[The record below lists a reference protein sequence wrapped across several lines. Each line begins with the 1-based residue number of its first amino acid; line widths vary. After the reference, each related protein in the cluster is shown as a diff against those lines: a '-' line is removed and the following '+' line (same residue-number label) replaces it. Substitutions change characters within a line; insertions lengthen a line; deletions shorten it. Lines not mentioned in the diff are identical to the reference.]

1 LEYLKKGEHFQPKL
15 SFRGAYQAW
24 QDSGYDEVAAARER
38 ASQLLKEHEV
48 LPLASEEEKA
58 IEELI
63 ARVDPEVRV
72 DLRASC
78 LGR

>member
-1 LEYLKKGEHFQPKL
+1 L
-15 SFRGAYQAW
+15 S
-24 QDSGYDEVAAARER
+24 
-38 ASQLLKEHEV
+38 KEHEV

-58 IEELI
+58 LEELI
-63 ARVDPEVRV
+63 ARVDPEVRF